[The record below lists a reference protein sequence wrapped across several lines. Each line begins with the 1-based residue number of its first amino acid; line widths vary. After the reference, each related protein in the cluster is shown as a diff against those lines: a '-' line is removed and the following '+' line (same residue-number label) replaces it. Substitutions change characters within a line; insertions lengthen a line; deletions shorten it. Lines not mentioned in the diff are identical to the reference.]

1 MAKEVIKGFKG
12 FEKGLTCRGYQ
23 YEEGKEHVHEGNVK
37 ACCSGFHF
45 CEYPLD
51 CFEYY
56 PPSTSVFHEVE
67 GSGDIE
73 KESDKTV
80 SSVLKVGLAMT
91 LKQLVEASIKFT
103 FEKVKWD
110 KKEEGDNS
118 GASTSGDYSGAST
131 SGNKSGASTSGNY
144 SGASTSGNYS
154 GASTSGDK
162 SGASTSGDYSGASTS
177 GYKSG
182 ASTSGDYSGAST
194 SGNYS
199 GASTSGYKS
208 GASTSGNYSG
218 ASTSGD
224 YSGAS
229 TSGYKSGASTSGDY
243 SGASTSGNCSGA
255 STSGDYSK
263 VDVGVG
269 AVGLAVG
276 MGVRGKGKI
285 GSWLVLTEASQTDY
299 ITYVKDVQVVK
310 VDGEKIK
317 ADTWYKLVDGK
328 FIETSDDNE

>member
-144 SGASTSGNYS
+144 SGASTSG
-154 GASTSGDK
+154 
-162 SGASTSGDYSGASTS
+162 
-177 GYKSG
+177 
-182 ASTSGDYSGAST
+182 
-194 SGNYS
+194 
-199 GASTSGYKS
+199 
-208 GASTSGNYSG
+208 
-218 ASTSGD
+218 D